1 MIQFGIKD
9 MIDILLV
16 AFMLYYMYKL
26 MKRSSA
32 VNIFSGIIVFLIVW
46 IIFSQILNLKL
57 MGTMLN
63 YVVNIGALA
72 LVVLFQEEIRR
83 FLSSIGTSGRKHVL
97 LDFLHIRKQDKKTT
111 HEDIMPIIL
120 ACINMSR
127 QRTGALIVIQRNE
140 ALTEY
145 INSGDVIDANI
156 SQRLIENIF
165 FKNSPLHDGAMIV
178 RNKRIAAA
186 GCILPVS
193 HNVDIPRSFGLRHRS
208 ALGIAE
214 KSDAL
219 AIVVSEETGAISV
232 ANEGVLYSDVS
243 TDKLEVMLSQ
253 V

>member
-1 MIQFGIKD
+1 
-9 MIDILLV
+9 
-16 AFMLYYMYKL
+16 
-26 MKRSSA
+26 
-32 VNIFSGIIVFLIVW
+32 
-46 IIFSQILNLKL
+46 
-57 MGTMLN
+57 
-63 YVVNIGALA
+63 
-72 LVVLFQEEIRR
+72 
-83 FLSSIGTSGRKHVL
+83 
-97 LDFLHIRKQDKKTT
+97 
-111 HEDIMPIIL
+111 MPIIL

>member
-1 MIQFGIKD
+1 
-9 MIDILLV
+9 
-16 AFMLYYMYKL
+16 
-26 MKRSSA
+26 
-32 VNIFSGIIVFLIVW
+32 
-46 IIFSQILNLKL
+46 
-57 MGTMLN
+57 
-63 YVVNIGALA
+63 
-72 LVVLFQEEIRR
+72 
-83 FLSSIGTSGRKHVL
+83 
-97 LDFLHIRKQDKKTT
+97 
-111 HEDIMPIIL
+111 MPIIL

-243 TDKLEVMLSQ
+243 TDKLEVLLSQ

>member
-1 MIQFGIKD
+1 
-9 MIDILLV
+9 
-16 AFMLYYMYKL
+16 
-26 MKRSSA
+26 
-32 VNIFSGIIVFLIVW
+32 
-46 IIFSQILNLKL
+46 
-57 MGTMLN
+57 
-63 YVVNIGALA
+63 
-72 LVVLFQEEIRR
+72 
-83 FLSSIGTSGRKHVL
+83 
-97 LDFLHIRKQDKKTT
+97 
-111 HEDIMPIIL
+111 
-120 ACINMSR
+120 MSR
-127 QRTGALIVIQRNE
+127 QRTGALIVIQRSE